1 MPELFIRA
9 MIRGYHGKKN
19 KLMNTEQPQ
28 RLSKK
33 DRRELRRQE
42 RQKLKDGRERKRF
55 IKKITTWTI
64 GVLIVGGSGY
74 GLYYL
79 ASQPEKPR
87 PGETF
92 PILGQ
97 EHIAVGATH
106 PAYNSNPPTSGWHY
120 AQPADWGVY
129 QKELPD
135 EQAIHNLEHGGIWIS
150 YKDVDDK
157 TKSDLETIGKRYPGS
172 VLVTPRAAND
182 AKIVLVSWGRLE
194 KLESFDETKIIDF
207 IRANKNKSPEQ
218 FAR

>member
-1 MPELFIRA
+1 
-9 MIRGYHGKKN
+9 
-19 KLMNTEQPQ
+19 MNTEQPQ
-28 RLSKK
+28 QPSKQE
-33 DRRELRRQE
+33 RRELRRQE
-42 RQKLKDGRERKRF
+42 QQKLQESRERKRLT
-55 IKKITTWTI
+55 KQITIWTI
-64 GVLIVGGSGY
+64 VVLIVGGSGY

-106 PAYNSNPPTSGWHY
+106 PAYNSNPPTSGSHY

-150 YKDVDDK
+150 YKDIDEK
-157 TKSDLETIGKRYPGS
+157 TKSDLEAIGKRYSGS
-172 VLVTPRAAND
+172 VIVTPRSAND
-182 AKIVLVSWGRLE
+182 AKIVLASWGRLE
-194 KLESFDETKIIDF
+194 KLENFDETKIVDF
-207 IRANKNKSPEQ
+207 IRANKNKSPEPL
-218 FAR
+218 AR